1 MLILAP
7 HATPVLV
14 VGNEGWGYVDISPLE
29 LRRVLYQSFSLL
41 AQSRSESLD
50 LTDLFRSEGIDT
62 GTRVGVVGWKYFVE
76 GEGVDPERRLEI
88 PSYVADTLRDV
99 TGDPVLVTNAG
110 SIFMNARAVF
120 VSSTSAIS
128 SRRSNTPRVTRRRP
142 SRTSCSVSSR
152 A

>member
-76 GEGVDPERRLEI
+76 GEGVDPER
-88 PSYVADTLRDV
+88 
-99 TGDPVLVTNAG
+99 
-110 SIFMNARAVF
+110 
-120 VSSTSAIS
+120 VS
-128 SRRSNTPRVTRRRP
+128 R
-142 SRTSCSVSSR
+142 SR
-152 A
+152 ATSRIRCGTSPAIPFW